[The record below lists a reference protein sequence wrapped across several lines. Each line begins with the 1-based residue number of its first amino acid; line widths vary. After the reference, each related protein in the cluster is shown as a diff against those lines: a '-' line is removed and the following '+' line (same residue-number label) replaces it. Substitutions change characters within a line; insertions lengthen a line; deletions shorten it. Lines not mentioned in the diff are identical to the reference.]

1 VERAV
6 NRPNRGFTLIELL
19 VAVVLS
25 IFVLEIAWKML
36 GDQRQN
42 MVGIRQRIHAQSVA
56 REALKSIESEIR
68 IAGFGQGFQFA
79 AGSAGRIDS
88 LGGSSALST
97 CPGLVGPD
105 NSSVIVTDGATNY
118 NDTLTLAFPTVVL
131 PSTGTDCSQIQ
142 WSRYYVDSNGD
153 LLRTSATT
161 FAGLATST
169 STTIAAKGVDVFQVR
184 LGVMGG
190 GTTPTTLL
198 AAGTEA
204 CCGDYLYWNGSSA
217 TVGQKSPSSILVTP
231 YLSASW
237 NVLSSASKTF
247 RAGEKWRDT
256 LVLKP
261 NGAYFHDLI
270 ASGATLSAGIFTTSG
285 APIATVNLLTLP
297 ATDSTLSAGSTGL
310 TYSFDLVV
318 PTAGTYKL
326 GLAGNSKTTIGQN
339 LTIMTMNAF
348 RVGRASDTS
357 WWKDPG
363 SMAANDWSAVRQVE
377 IKILSRAESME
388 DSTATTI
395 AGLANYTQ
403 GTNPVGT
410 FKATDK
416 QVRTLFEHIYPVGN
430 NGAN

>member
-153 LLRTSATT
+153 LLRTSASTL
-161 FAGLATST
+161 AGLATST
-169 STTIAAKGVDVFQVR
+169 STTIAAKGVDVFQLR

-190 GTTPTTLL
+190 GGTPAMLL

-204 CCGDYLYWNGSSA
+204 CCGDVSYWSGSSA
-217 TVGQKSPSSILVTP
+217 TLVQSSSSILVTP
-231 YLSASW
+231 TLSSTW
-237 NVLSSASKTF
+237 SMLSASKTF
-247 RAGEKWRDT
+247 KAGEKWRDT

-270 ASGATLSAGIFTTSG
+270 ASGASLAAGIFTTSG
-285 APIATVNLLTLP
+285 AAVATVDLLTLP
-297 ATDSTLSAGSTGL
+297 ATDSVLGSGSSGL

-326 GLAGNSKTTIGQN
+326 GLVGKSKTTIGQN
-339 LTIMTMNAF
+339 LTIQTLNAL

-395 AGLANYTQ
+395 AGLANYRQ